1 MDNKELEL
9 AYDLL
14 TADEE
19 SILTKAVQDKGT
31 DCDEM
36 KKLRKVYGGFVASVA
51 MSWTRRASRRL
62 PSRPSPRT
70 HPTAWSHRFCT

>member
-36 KKLRKVYGGFVASVA
+36 KVFRSTN
-51 MSWTRRASRRL
+51 SWRL
-62 PSRPSPRT
+62 ERLDWERGL
-70 HPTAWSHRFCT
+70 